1 MTTRKNGKR
10 KKVPMPIKLA
20 MLVIGAFFTLIAA
33 YGIAHGQANMTA
45 NFNPNAPAQ
54 TSTSP
59 PSTDNSGELAKAK
72 GCIGNDQIAGKTY
85 IAVRC
90 LQDPQLNQVMCDNWP
105 GPGNNATCPNTTV
118 PHNIARMNMTN
129 STP

>member
-1 MTTRKNGKR
+1 MKSIALATMLMCGIFLLPHVYAQVEVKQKHNQRTTDNGKNR
-10 KKVPMPIKLA
+10 K
-20 MLVIGAFFTLIAA
+20 
-33 YGIAHGQANMTA
+33 
-45 NFNPNAPAQ
+45 

-85 IAVRC
+85 IDVRC

-105 GPGNNATCPNTTV
+105 RPGQ
-118 PHNIARMNMTN
+118 
-129 STP
+129 